1 MGAVKIEKFLGQA
14 PRIASEL
21 LPETAAGYA
30 YNTKL
35 YAGNLIPYNISSVQL
50 AMPKGTGVKAIYPM
64 DDGVGGFKWLH
75 WLTDVDIARV
85 SSLNDTTQRIYYTG
99 DSEPRVTDYA
109 LATASGADFPYSY
122 YTLGLPIPT
131 TPPTAA
137 VVSFAAKASTFRTR
151 DSGGIATIT
160 TAVAHGLLSGT
171 YVTTTGFGGTGYNLS
186 NTQVTVT
193 SATTFTY
200 YSPGAAEGSTADVG
214 GAVNLSGPTKTRTYV
229 YTWLTAWDEESL
241 PSNPSAAL
249 YLKDGQTVNI
259 SALPAAWPAY
269 SGTYQTT
276 GMVMRLY
283 RTVTSAS
290 GTLYY
295 KVADVTLGSGTTY
308 VDTVQDNVLVTTM
321 PSLYYDQPSSSM
333 IGVRAVHNGMMVGFY
348 GNTVCFSEPS
358 KPHAWP
364 IKYRQQ
370 VDADIVAVN
379 NVGQVIVVL
388 TKKNPWVFQG
398 AAPSLMSKTKMD
410 YTLTCTSKLGVV
422 NMGFG
427 LVFPTPGGLAIYSS
441 STGGELLTKM
451 VHDWDTW
458 KSSVDFTTIVA
469 KQYNGKYLA
478 SHSKGSFL
486 FERDDKVV
494 GFLVDLLQPM
504 TAMYYDQLT
513 PNFYYTYG
521 SNLYKWDDSTQVLGQ
536 FDWKSKTLITKD
548 YMNLGAARVIADYGD
563 NPNDVAIAAANAAK
577 LVANQAKITS
587 KTTNGAIAGES
598 FGSMGVA
605 MDTLQPLENLS
616 SGVQFQLYVN
626 KVLIFT
632 QQIVNSNIFRLP
644 TGYRADTFE
653 VRLSGNVRVRAV
665 HLGETPFGL
674 KKV

>member
-1 MGAVKIEKFLGQA
+1 MGALKLEKFLGQA

-50 AMPKGTGVKAIYPM
+50 TMPKGTGVKTIYPM
-64 DDGVGGFKWLH
+64 DDGSGGFKWLH

-85 SSLNDTTQRIYYTG
+85 SALNDTTQRIYYTG
-99 DSEPRVTDYA
+99 DSEPRVTNYS
-109 LATASGADFPYSY
+109 LATASGSDFPYSY
-122 YTLGLPIPT
+122 YTLGLPIPLT
-131 TPPTAA
+131 APTVAA
-137 VVSFAAKASTFRTR
+137 VSFTAKASTFRAR
-151 DSGGIATIT
+151 DAGGTATIT
-160 TAVAHGLLSGT
+160 TGVAHGLLSGT
-171 YVTTTGFGGTGYNLS
+171 YVTTTGFGGVGYNLS

-193 SATTFTY
+193 GATTFTY
-200 YSPGAAEGSTADVG
+200 YSPGAAEAPAADVG
-214 GAVNLSGPTKTRTYV
+214 GVVNLSGPTKTRTYV
-229 YTWLTAWDEESL
+229 YTWLTAWDEESI
-241 PSNPSAAL
+241 PSPVSTTL

-259 SALPAAWPAY
+259 SALPAAWPHG
-269 SGTYQTT
+269 GTYQTT
-276 GMVMRLY
+276 GMVMRIY

-295 KVADVTLGSGTTY
+295 KVTDITLGAGTTY
-308 VDTVQDNVLVTTM
+308 TDTVQDNVLVTPL

-333 IGVRAVHNGMMVGFY
+333 IGGRAAHNGMMVGFY
-348 GNTVCFSEPS
+348 GNTVGSRAPS
-358 KPHAWP
+358 MPHAWP

-370 VDADIVAVN
+370 VDEDIVAIN

-398 AAPSLMSKTKMD
+398 AAPSLMSKTRMD
-410 YTLTCTSKLGVV
+410 YTLTCTSKRGVV

-441 STGGELLTKM
+441 ATGGELLTKM

-458 KSSVDFTTIVA
+458 KSSGDYTTIVA

-478 SHSKGSFL
+478 SHSRGSFL
-486 FERDDKVV
+486 FERNDQVG

-504 TAMYYDQLT
+504 TSMYYDQLT

-521 SNLYKWDDSTQVLGQ
+521 AYLSKWDADTQVLGQ

-563 NPNDVAIAAANAAK
+563 NANDTAIAAANAAI
-577 LVANQAKITS
+577 LVANAAEITN
-587 KTTNGAIAGES
+587 KTTGGSIGGES
-598 FGSMGVA
+598 FGGMGVA
-605 MDTLQPLENLS
+605 TDTLQPLGAIGA
-616 SGVQFQLYVN
+616 GVQFQLYVD
-626 KVLIFT
+626 KKLIFT
-632 QQIVNSNIFRLP
+632 QQVLSNDIFRLP
-644 TGYRADTFE
+644 TGYRSDTFE
-653 VRLSGNVRVRAV
+653 VRLTGNVRVRAV

-674 KKV
+674 KKA